1 MIRNLLKRVK
11 IGKALLEINLK
22 SFKIGTYHG
31 SEVYT
36 PALAEIISRTP
47 TQAQMPEQMPPQTA

>member
-1 MIRNLLKRVK
+1 MK